1 LTGGPSCPSC
11 GEPLGTSGGTCPACG
26 ATAPVNKL
34 KLTATL
40 SPARLPG
47 EEPPGPPA
55 EAPPPSADESVARRA
70 GYRSQTR
77 NTLFNLADAARS
89 AVEATA
95 RAPQTPA
102 PAEAPPGP
110 VPGAPVVAPAAGP
123 AVAESAVAAEAP
135 QTWSRLSRVTMLAG
149 GAALLVLFLLDV
161 SLLGALGGMPL
172 VLAIYYLI
180 GGLLLLASP
189 LLPMPDRLRAAL
201 ATVVGAVPLFVT
213 GPFVGDMGGWRGLAA
228 ALVLLVLPGALLLRS
243 RVTASRLARWLVTAA
258 VVLCGL
264 IYLVPDDGVVPLS
277 LAFGL
282 IGSGALTG
290 MITGVCF
297 LLPLGLAVCTL
308 TVFAGPGSTGLGTLW
323 ACLVL
328 LNAAGAVIIGG
339 ELRDD
344 QSLVHLGVGLLAAG
358 AAAAVGVAD
367 LLDARP

>member
-1 LTGGPSCPSC
+1 M
-11 GEPLGTSGGTCPACG
+11 
-26 ATAPVNKL
+26 
-34 KLTATL
+34 
-40 SPARLPG
+40 SPARLPD
-47 EEPPGPPA
+47 
-55 EAPPPSADESVARRA
+55 EAPPAPPPAPPTDEAAARRA

-77 NTLFNLADAARS
+77 NTLFNLADASRS

-95 RAPQTPA
+95 RAAEALQAPDAPA
-102 PAEAPPGP
+102 PPVAVGAAAPEAGVAEAALPP
-110 VPGAPVVAPAAGP
+110 
-123 AVAESAVAAEAP
+123 VAEHG
-135 QTWSRLSRVTMLAG
+135 WSRLSRVTMLAG
-149 GAALLVLFLLDV
+149 GVALLVLFLVDV
-161 SLLGALGGMPL
+161 SLLGALGGVPL
-172 VLAIYYLI
+172 VLAIYYLM

-201 ATVVGAVPLFVT
+201 ATAVGAVPLFVT
-213 GPFVGDMGGWRGLAA
+213 GPFVGGMGGWRGLAA
-228 ALVLLVLPGALLLRS
+228 ALVLLVLPGALLLRA
-243 RVTASRLARWLVTAA
+243 RVTASRLARGLVTAA

-264 IYLVPDDGVVPLS
+264 IYLVPDDGVVPLN

-282 IGSGALTG
+282 ISSGSLTG

-344 QSLVHLGVGLLAAG
+344 QSLVHLGIGLLAAG

-367 LLDARP
+367 LLDARS